1 MKTNKKEQVKE
12 MDRKEISCEKECGC
26 CAQICEND
34 L

>member
-12 MDRKEISCEKECGC
+12 MDRKRISCEREYGC
-26 CAQICEND
+26 CAQIWENY